1 LRLKDLF
8 TRNPRLPEIHNT
20 RVLVCSVGVE
30 FDELLNADANSYS
43 RFYPSTTVKAC
54 SSIKE
59 LVATIRQ
66 GYDIVHLFSN
76 VSPSGIIMDAEGDSL
91 SGESLIQTC
100 CDSGVKLLWAASD
113 NNPDGYLL
121 GFNPSGQKI
130 NLVLTLKRKGS
141 KFSSFLDKLLSRMA
155 DGETM
160 PMAWVA
166 ISPQSPRDPGQND
179 LPGTI
184 FAAGRGNIRFR

>member
-1 LRLKDLF
+1 MRLKDLF
-8 TRNPRLPEIHNT
+8 TRNAQMPEIHNT
-20 RVLVCSVGVE
+20 RVLVCSVGAE

-43 RFYPSTTVKAC
+43 RFYPSTTVKVC

-66 GYDIVHLFSN
+66 GYDIVHLFSD
-76 VSPSGIIMDAEGDSL
+76 VLPSGIIIDANGDSL
-91 SGESLIQTC
+91 TGTSLIHTC
-100 CDSGVKLLWAASD
+100 CGSDVKLLWVAND

-121 GFNPSGQKI
+121 GFNASGQKI
-130 NLVLTLKRKGS
+130 NLIMTVKRKGS
-141 KFSSFLDKLLSRMA
+141 RFSSFLDKLLSRMA

-166 ISPQSPRDPGQND
+166 ISPQSPRDPGQNN

-184 FAAGRGNIRFR
+184 FAAGCGNVKFL

>member
-1 LRLKDLF
+1 MRLRNLF
-8 TRNPRLPEIHNT
+8 TRNAQMPEIHNT
-20 RVLVCSVGVE
+20 RVLVSSVGTG
-30 FDELLNADANSYS
+30 FDELLNADASSYS

-66 GYDIVHLFSN
+66 GYDIVHLFSD
-76 VSPSGIIMDAEGDSL
+76 VSPSGIIIDAVGDSL
-91 SGESLIQTC
+91 SGASLIQTC

-113 NNPDGYLL
+113 NNAEAYIK
-121 GFNPSGQKI
+121 GFKPSSKPI
-130 NLVLTLKRKGS
+130 NLVMTLNRRGS
-141 KFSSFLDKLLSRMA
+141 IFSSFLEQLLSKMA

-160 PMAWVA
+160 PRAWVA
-166 ISPQSPRDPGQND
+166 ISPQTPRDPRHND

-184 FAAGRGNIRFR
+184 FAVGRVNIRFR